1 MPTVKQEKIEN
12 TESASFVKEVAK
24 YFMNFLETDFK
35 KRRIPKRNSIQKT
48 QKGLR
53 VGIDLKKY
61 PKLKKT
67 FFALLN
73 SGFKKESL
81 EIKKGEYVN
90 NVPKNLFNLIE
101 ARIKKLSKR
110 DLDKA
115 FNEIENLVK
124 ERKVLYA
131 KEYDKFLEETKE
143 ETKNIFSRGIIIS
156 LLDDLDK
163 PLENLDIADENSKF
177 QLETDI
183 TDSVFAIF
191 ENKYTEALQH
201 FFHGKKNFDLKKDLR
216 ESINLTE
223 IKDSLINFF
232 ESFVIGDAFFDIYQ
246 LYRNNKL
253 IDKTEIYLYFYELSL
268 GNEKFPVFYIPITI
282 DKKED
287 RFIFQFEKR
296 IFVNTKAIDFVVQEF
311 NSQTEKKSTLAGEFD
326 RILYI
331 NGEDDFSSLLKNYIQ
346 KIENFFELNKNI
358 DYQDSE
364 FQKGMNLIT
373 SFSNKSYLFL
383 FDKSDEA
390 LINDYEK
397 IIEDD
402 GEIIED
408 FSALINQF
416 IEEDP
421 NKSNIGEK
429 VRDEW
434 EEKSLSKKLIFE
446 SPIPL
451 NEEQKKVLIAL
462 QKPDCNFIIL
472 EGPPGTGKSHTI
484 TAIICKALLEEKS
497 VLVLSDKKEALD
509 VVEDKINE
517 TLKKVRREDDFQN
530 PILRLGKTG
539 NKFYKIVQGNT
550 IEKIKEHF
558 YAYKYKKGEYEE
570 IREESLSELE
580 KNIKENIDYFEGIDI
595 KNIEFYFQN
604 LDKFSNIDWFN
615 SPEEYDIDLLRIK
628 KGIQKL
634 CKNNDNLEIDR
645 NLLND
650 TNYKLL
656 DEYENSLVVLN
667 KSKINFEEKNKNV
680 DTNILIEEFNK
691 HAPYNENILQS
702 LNSLKTT
709 LSELDT
715 LYKDKPVILNLFKPA
730 NELDLGVLVWR
741 SEIIDT
747 SLNLLSEGKK
757 FLGEKFDNYDIFSN
771 FEMPK
776 GVSTKEILKELKQ
789 CLSKAFK
796 ITDEYKNCQNDF
808 IESFNSEVAILDK
821 CKKFLAKDYD
831 SITQFQISENSD
843 KDELLQVFA
852 KYVKDLKSLKN
863 PLWGYLFK
871 KDDINKLTLNF
882 KQDFY
887 SFNISPHKNLRLIEN
902 VYGMFQLLHSEAKN
916 QEDFIKIFN
925 YLTQKISDEKLHEYK
940 KIELDKIKE
949 NGLLKLEQV
958 NQDLR
963 KTFFNFKLDNLEFY
977 LNDIQQVSDLF
988 DFIYEKIPNEYKE
1001 GEEKDTSV
1009 YSIVKILIDLLDN
1022 NNDKYLDDYQSIKKL
1037 QKKIITEKE
1046 LVEATEPS
1054 LVEINDLEYEIQQ
1067 VGWNIEVFKQIDNI
1081 NRIVNELSGIIP
1093 NDIKINSDE
1102 NCSVFFEN
1110 DIKKSLSKL
1119 IKTIEKLRVLKDDID
1134 FILNIKKN
1142 CPDFS
1147 EKINLNI
1154 SNKNINESSSVLSD
1168 YSDEE
1173 IEEYSKHKI
1182 LQLKLEKQFNSQPED
1197 KFYNSINSIEYA
1209 NTLRMAHFLDEKII
1223 QYTEHHSGEVGKL
1236 RKIISKKQEFPKGL
1250 FGNLKKAF
1258 PCILAGIRD
1267 YAEFIPL
1274 EKNLFDLII
1283 IDEASQVS
1291 IAQALPALVRGK
1303 QIIVLGDDKQFSN
1316 VKSGNASKV
1325 TNQQYKSKIKDIFIK
1340 EKLQNKKDEFG
1351 WLTDVDNFDIK
1362 YSVLKFLKSI
1372 RNYECQLKK
1381 HFRCYPEII
1390 SYSDKVFYD
1399 YTLQCMKIRGKQIE
1413 DVIKIEVIDHDGKFD
1428 ENKNTNELEAKH
1440 IIKKLKEFKEKEI
1453 EQSLGII
1460 TPHREQVTLLFDKI
1474 NELPERDWLFENCKL
1489 KIMTFDTCQG
1499 EERDYIFYS
1508 MVATSIKDR
1517 LNWIFPVDT
1526 AMSFKGAVPDDKLKW
1541 QRMNVGFSRAKECI
1555 HFVLSKPIEEFRG
1568 EIKNAMLHYQNELKI
1583 GKKRIVKKLDS
1594 KMEYKIDEIFHNTK
1608 FYKENKEEVEFIPG
1622 FELGKYL
1629 KQLNKDYNHPNYK
1642 VDFLLIFNEMKI
1654 VIEYDGFKEHFVDRE
1669 EVNESNY
1676 KYYMKDDD
1684 IYRQKVL
1691 EGYGYKFLR
1700 INRFNIGDDPIETL
1714 DNRLQDLVKKNF
1726 KIK

>member
-1 MPTVKQEKIEN
+1 MAKKEFTKSEN
-12 TESASFVKEVAK
+12 IKTASFVKEVAR

-35 KRRIPKRNSIQKT
+35 KRRIPKRNAIQKT
-48 QKGLR
+48 QKGLK
-53 VGIDLKKY
+53 VGIDLEKY
-61 PKLKKT
+61 PKLKKH
-67 FFALLN
+67 FFILLN

-81 EIKKGEYVN
+81 QIKKGEYIN

-101 ARIKKLSKR
+101 AKIKKLSKK
-110 DLDKA
+110 DLDKV
-115 FNEIENLVK
+115 FNKIENMVEEKKILHT
-124 ERKVLYA
+124 

-143 ETKNIFSRGIIIS
+143 ETKNIFSRNLIIS

-177 QLETDI
+177 QLETEI

-201 FFHGKKNFDLKKDLR
+201 FFQDKKGFNLKKDLQ
-216 ESINLTE
+216 EIIELTE
-223 IKDSLINFF
+223 IKNNLIKFF
-232 ESFVIGDAFFDIYQ
+232 ENFVIGDAFFDIYQ

-296 IFVNTKAIDFVVQEF
+296 VFVNTKAIDFVVQEF
-311 NSQTEKKSTLAGEFD
+311 NLQTEKESTLVGEFD

-331 NGEDDFSSLLKNYIQ
+331 NGEDDFSSVLKNYIQ

-358 DYQDSE
+358 DYQNSE

-390 LINDYEK
+390 LINDYEE
-397 IIEDD
+397 ILNDD
-402 GEIIED
+402 GDILEN
-408 FSALINQF
+408 FSSLLNGF
-416 IEEDP
+416 IEENP
-421 NKSNIGEK
+421 KPFMEE
-429 VRDEW
+429 VEDEW
-434 EEKSLSKKLIFE
+434 YEKDISQKLIFE

-451 NEEQKKVLIAL
+451 NDEQKQVLIAL
-462 QKPDCNFIIL
+462 QKPGCNFMIL

-509 VVEDKINE
+509 VVEDKISN
-517 TLKKVRREDDFQN
+517 TLNKIRHENDFQN

-539 NKFYKIVQGNT
+539 NKFYKIIQGQT
-550 IEKIKEHF
+550 IQKLKEH
-558 YAYKYKKGEYEE
+558 YSAYKHKKGEYDELKKN
-570 IREESLSELE
+570 SLRELE

-595 KNIEFYFQN
+595 KDIESYFKN
-604 LDKFSNIDWFN
+604 LDKFSIIDWLN
-615 SPEEYDIDLLRIK
+615 SLEECSIDLLRIK
-628 KGIQKL
+628 KGIEKL
-634 CKNNDNLEIDR
+634 GQYNDDLKIDR

-656 DEYENSLVVLN
+656 NEYQNSLNVLSE
-667 KSKINFEEKNKNV
+667 SKKDFEERNKNV
-680 DTNILIEEFNK
+680 DINILIGEFNK
-691 HAPYNENILQS
+691 HTPCDENILRS
-702 LNSLKTT
+702 LDSIKTI
-709 LSELDT
+709 LSELNN
-715 LYKDKPVILNLFKPA
+715 LYKDKSIILSLFKPA
-730 NELDLGVLVWR
+730 KELDIGVLIWR
-741 SEIIDT
+741 SEIINT
-747 SLNLLSEGKK
+747 SINLFSESKK

-771 FEMPK
+771 FEIPK
-776 GVSTKEILKELKQ
+776 DVSPKKAITELR
-789 CLSKAFK
+789 
-796 ITDEYKNCQNDF
+796 
-808 IESFNSEVAILDK
+808 
-821 CKKFLAKDYD
+821 
-831 SITQFQISENSD
+831 
-843 KDELLQVFA
+843 
-852 KYVKDLKSLKN
+852 KYVDGLNAIKLPIIGFLFQNKEVEKTTRNLKKTFSYF
-863 PLWGYLFK
+863 G
-871 KDDINKLTLNF
+871 
-882 KQDFY
+882 
-887 SFNISPHKNLRLIEN
+887 IEN
-902 VYGMFQLLHSEAKN
+902 PQNH
-916 QEDFIKIFN
+916 IK
-925 YLTQKISDEKLHEYK
+925 
-940 KIELDKIKE
+940 
-949 NGLLKLEQV
+949 
-958 NQDLR
+958 
-963 KTFFNFKLDNLEFY
+963 
-977 LNDIQQVSDLF
+977 DIQQVSDLF

-1001 GEEKDTSV
+1001 REEKDASV
-1009 YSIVKILIDLLDN
+1009 YSIFGILIDLL
-1022 NNDKYLDDYQSIKKL
+1022 NNDNDEYLSDCKKIKKL
-1037 QKKIITEKE
+1037 QKKIVTEKE
-1046 LVEATEPS
+1046 LIETSESP
-1054 LVEINDLEYEIQQ
+1054 LVDINDLEYEIQQ
-1067 VGWNIEVFKQIDNI
+1067 VIWNMEVFKQIN
-1081 NRIVNELSGIIP
+1081 NVNSIIHKLSDIIP
-1093 NDIKINSDE
+1093 SDIKIDNDE
-1102 NCSVFFEN
+1102 NCGIFFTN
-1110 DIKKSLSKL
+1110 DIKKSLSKF
-1119 IKTIEKLRVLKDDID
+1119 IKTIEKLRLLKDDVD
-1134 FILNIKKN
+1134 FILGTKEKY
-1142 CPDFS
+1142 PDFA
-1147 EKINLNI
+1147 EKINLDI
-1154 SNKNINESSSVLSD
+1154 STKSINKTSSILSD
-1168 YSDEE
+1168 YTNEE
-1173 IEEYSKHKI
+1173 IEGYSKHKI
-1182 LQLKLEKQFNSQPED
+1182 LQSKLEKQFNSQPED
-1197 KFYNSINSIEYA
+1197 RFSNSINGIQDLTTARMTYFLDKRIIEYTHNCA
-1209 NTLRMAHFLDEKII
+1209 A
-1223 QYTEHHSGEVGKL
+1223 EVGTLKNIV
-1236 RKIISKKQEFPKGL
+1236 RKKQKFPKDL
-1250 FGNLKKAF
+1250 FQNLKKAF

-1316 VKSGNASKV
+1316 VKANNASKV
-1325 TNQQYKSKIKDIFIK
+1325 TNQ
-1340 EKLQNKKDEFG
+1340 ELRKKVQDTFLEERLNGLDKNG
-1351 WLTDVDNFDIK
+1351 WLTKVKENFDIK
-1362 YSVLKFLKSI
+1362 NSILKFSRFI

-1390 SYSDKVFYD
+1390 SYSDKYFYD
-1399 YTLQCMKIRGKQIE
+1399 NTLQCMKIRGKHIE

-1428 ENKNTNELEAKH
+1428 ENKNTNELEVRH
-1440 IIKKLKEFKEKEI
+1440 IIKKLQEFKEKED
-1453 EQSLGII
+1453 EQSIGII

-1474 NELPERDWLFENCKL
+1474 NELPERDWLFGKCKL

-1508 MVATSIKDR
+1508 MVATKEKDR
-1517 LNWIFPVDT
+1517 LNWIF
-1526 AMSFKGAVPDDKLKW
+1526 LKDFSSISDEIDGTLRS

-1555 HFVLSKPIEEFRG
+1555 HFILSKPIEEFQG

-1608 FYKENKEEVEFIPG
+1608 FYKENKEKIEFIPG

-1629 KQLNKDYNHPNYK
+1629 RQLNKNYNHPNYK
-1642 VDFLLIFNEMKI
+1642 VDFLLIFNELKI

-1669 EVNESNY
+1669 EVNESSY

-1714 DNRLQDLVKKNF
+1714 DDRLQNLVKKNF

>member
-1 MPTVKQEKIEN
+1 MAKEITKSENIE
-12 TESASFVKEVAK
+12 TISFVKEVAK

-53 VGIDLKKY
+53 VGIDLEKY
-61 PKLKKT
+61 PSLKKT

-101 ARIKKLSKR
+101 ARIKKLSKKELEKVF
-110 DLDKA
+110 D
-115 FNEIENLVK
+115 EIENLTT

-183 TDSVFAIF
+183 TDSVFALF

-201 FFHGKKNFDLKKDLR
+201 FFQGRKDFDFKKDLQ
-216 ESINLTE
+216 EIIKLTE
-223 IKDSLINFF
+223 IKNNLIKFF
-232 ESFVIGDAFFDIYQ
+232 EDFVIGDAFFDIYQ

-282 DKKED
+282 TKEED

-331 NGEDDFSSLLKNYIQ
+331 NGEDDFASILKNSIR

-358 DYQDSE
+358 DYQNSE
-364 FQKGMNLIT
+364 LQKGMNLIT

-390 LINDYEK
+390 LINDYE
-397 IIEDD
+397 
-402 GEIIED
+402 EILNDNGDILEN
-408 FSALINQF
+408 FSSLLNGF
-416 IEEDP
+416 IEENP
-421 NKSNIGEK
+421 KAFMQE
-429 VRDEW
+429 VEDEW
-434 EEKSLSKKLIFE
+434 HEKDTSHKLIFE
-446 SPIPL
+446 SPVPL
-451 NEEQKKVLIAL
+451 NDEQKQVLMAL
-462 QKPDCNFIIL
+462 QKPDCNFMIL

-509 VVEDKINE
+509 VVEDKISN
-517 TLKKVRREDDFQN
+517 TLNKIRHEDDFQN

-539 NKFYKIVQGNT
+539 NKFYKIVQGQT
-550 IEKIKEHF
+550 IQKIKEH
-558 YAYKYKKGEYEE
+558 YSAYKHKKDEYDEL
-570 IREESLSELE
+570 RKDSLLELE
-580 KNIKENIDYFEGIDI
+580 KNIKDNIDYFEGIDI
-595 KNIEFYFQN
+595 KDIEFYFQN
-604 LDKFSNIDWFN
+604 LDKFSTIDWLN

-628 KGIQKL
+628 KGTQKL
-634 CKNNDNLEIDR
+634 CKHNDNLEIDR

-650 TNYKLL
+650 TSYKLL
-656 DEYENSLVVLN
+656 DEYKNSLDVLTE
-667 KSKINFEEKNKNV
+667 SKINFEEKNENV
-680 DTNILIEEFNK
+680 DTNILIEEFGK
-691 HAPYNENILQS
+691 HTPYNENILQS

-709 LSELDT
+709 LSELNT
-715 LYKDKPVILNLFKPA
+715 LYKDKPVILDLFKPA

-741 SEIIDT
+741 SEIINT
-747 SLNLLSEGKK
+747 SLNLLSESKK

-771 FEMPK
+771 FEIPK
-776 GVSTKEILKELKQ
+776 DVTLKKAMIALKEYIDNLNSIKLPIVGFLFKSKEVEKATRNLKKTY
-789 CLSKAFK
+789 SYFG
-796 ITDEYKNCQNDF
+796 
-808 IESFNSEVAILDK
+808 IESPQNHI
-821 CKKFLAKDYD
+821 
-831 SITQFQISENSD
+831 
-843 KDELLQVFA
+843 
-852 KYVKDLKSLKN
+852 
-863 PLWGYLFK
+863 
-871 KDDINKLTLNF
+871 
-882 KQDFY
+882 
-887 SFNISPHKNLRLIEN
+887 
-902 VYGMFQLLHSEAKN
+902 
-916 QEDFIKIFN
+916 
-925 YLTQKISDEKLHEYK
+925 
-940 KIELDKIKE
+940 
-949 NGLLKLEQV
+949 
-958 NQDLR
+958 
-963 KTFFNFKLDNLEFY
+963 
-977 LNDIQQVSDLF
+977 NDIQQISDLF
-988 DFIYEKIPNEYKE
+988 DFIYENIPNEYKE
-1001 GEEKDTSV
+1001 REEKDTSV

-1022 NNDKYLDDYQSIKKL
+1022 NNDKYLADYQRIKKL
-1037 QKKIITEKE
+1037 QKKVVTEKE
-1046 LVEATEPS
+1046 SIEAAEP
-1054 LVEINDLEYEIQQ
+1054 LLAEINDLEYEIKQ
-1067 VGWNIEVFKQIDNI
+1067 VGWNIEVFKQINNI
-1081 NRIVNELSGIIP
+1081 NRVVHKLSDIIP
-1093 NDIKINSDE
+1093 CDIKINSNE

-1110 DIKKSLSKL
+1110 DIKKALSKL
-1119 IKTIEKLRVLKDDID
+1119 IKTIEKLRELKDDID
-1134 FILNIKKN
+1134 FILNIKEN
-1142 CPDFS
+1142 YPDFS
-1147 EKINLNI
+1147 ERINLNI
-1154 SNKNINESSSVLSD
+1154 STRNINKSSSVLSD
-1168 YSDEE
+1168 YEDEE

-1182 LQLKLEKQFNSQPED
+1182 LQKKLEKQFNSQPKD
-1197 KFYNSINSIEYA
+1197 RFSNSINGIEDLTTARMTYFLDKRIIEYTQDYA
-1209 NTLRMAHFLDEKII
+1209 N
-1223 QYTEHHSGEVGKL
+1223 EVGTLKNIV
-1236 RKIISKKQEFPKGL
+1236 RKKQKFPKEL
-1250 FGNLKKAF
+1250 FQNLKKAF

-1316 VKSGNASKV
+1316 VKANNASKV
-1325 TNQQYKSKIKDIFIK
+1325 TNQELRKRVQDTFLEERLNGLDK
-1340 EKLQNKKDEFG
+1340 NG
-1351 WLTDVDNFDIK
+1351 WLTKVKENFDIK
-1362 YSVLKFLKSI
+1362 NSILKFLRFI

-1390 SYSDKVFYD
+1390 SYSDKYFYD
-1399 YTLQCMKIRGKQIE
+1399 NTLQCMKIRGKQIE
-1413 DVIKIEVIDHDGKFD
+1413 DVIKFEIIDHDGKLD

-1440 IIKKLKEFKEKEI
+1440 IIKKLQEFKENEI

-1474 NELPERDWLFENCKL
+1474 NELPERDWLFGKCKL

-1508 MVATSIKDR
+1508 MVATKEKDR
-1517 LNWIFPVDT
+1517 LNWIFLKDFSSISDEVDGT
-1526 AMSFKGAVPDDKLKW
+1526 IKS
-1541 QRMNVGFSRAKECI
+1541 QRMNVGFSRAKECV
-1555 HFVLSKPIEEFRG
+1555 HFILSKPIEEFQG
-1568 EIKNAMLHYQNELKI
+1568 EIRNALLHYQNELKI
-1583 GKKRIVKKLDS
+1583 GKKRIFKKLDS
-1594 KMEYKIDEIFHNTK
+1594 KMEYKIDKIFHNTK
-1608 FYKENKEEVEFIPG
+1608 FYKENKEKIEFIPQ

-1642 VDFLLIFNEMKI
+1642 VDFLLIINGLKI
-1654 VIEYDGFKEHFVDRE
+1654 VIEYDGFKEHFVERE

-1700 INRFNIGDDPIETL
+1700 INRFNIGDNPIETL